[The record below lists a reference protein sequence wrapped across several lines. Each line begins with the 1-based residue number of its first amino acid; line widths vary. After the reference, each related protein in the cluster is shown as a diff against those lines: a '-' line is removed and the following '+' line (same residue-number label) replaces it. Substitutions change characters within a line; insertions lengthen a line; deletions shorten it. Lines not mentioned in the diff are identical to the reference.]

1 MLPGV
6 LCSCAGLQ
14 GVGQGTPDTL
24 AHPAC
29 CHCVLDCVISRD
41 RLAAPWFAL
50 NAEVRHLK
58 RRLTAVSASCY
69 DTENF
74 DKLLCLSVSTGMDD
88 VVLGALQRLREADVV
103 GMAGLTG
110 ASLGQEY
117 FRRGYISLMKRG
129 GTRLLGVVTLPETF
143 SEVGEERQEEGHAAG
158 DASLLQFEVAVD
170 VVSGA
175 ACQVVCSCGRQ
186 AAFIC
191 THAAALLYQWIRR
204 PQSFLSLRPLPGAG
218 VVPPFEPQEGI
229 AVRRSHNSQVVSASR
244 SPSPARASTSPTFP
258 HRRPTVSTVSETL
271 AQFGLSE
278 LRAVAREY
286 GIELAGLNKQQL
298 IETLNV
304 TLCQAETIRRMVGTL
319 EKPPRQLL
327 AAFALA
333 GGLMSDEDL
342 RGLFER
348 FSLGRAHSLQ
358 EMLVVLQAKLLI
370 VRTSFHQAVHQHFT
384 PGLAPLDPNWYI
396 PREVHEALHI
406 TLPITSFN
414 VEAPSGSG
422 DDLALPTLRLATRE
436 RLLADL
442 LLIARALD
450 GLPAG
455 LEEKRAPRTGS
466 LLSGGRSSADGSLAL
481 PPPAD
486 QPAPALLEALT
497 AQLERSPTFL
507 RFAVHLL
514 RLAEI
519 VDVEEKWEQRL
530 HILPDAAQLF
540 LGPAR
545 DDVLRRLFVR
555 WAEQIS
561 YAELAALT
569 DHGLRVRCRA
579 TPLNQPDLRRGELEQ
594 ENSEARQDVLAL
606 LAQVAVGEWMNF
618 SAFARFFYRL
628 RPTFL
633 QRRQHLF
640 PSPHWWIEQEE
651 GHPLHPV
658 QLADWLKAEG
668 RYLASL
674 IKGPLHWWG
683 LCDIAL
689 SGDEHLQAFRVTPLA
704 HFLLRSQ
711 PAGEYEMLPEPV
723 ADQAVAFTVSADG
736 QLLAGC
742 WPDNWPLLASI
753 ERFAEPRGIQD
764 GRLLYALTAHSLSQ
778 AMSHGHDPQE
788 LLTLLRMNSAPDEE
802 EARRRLLLDMERRI
816 TNYGRIRLYTDVAF
830 LQTADSSVMQHLAAI
845 TSVEQQAL
853 RPIQPTLV
861 LLKRQGVDR
870 LLEELKRRG
879 QTPLLHEEG

>member
-1 MLPGV
+1 
-6 LCSCAGLQ
+6 
-14 GVGQGTPDTL
+14 
-24 AHPAC
+24 
-29 CHCVLDCVISRD
+29 
-41 RLAAPWFAL
+41 
-50 NAEVRHLK
+50 
-58 RRLTAVSASCY
+58 
-69 DTENF
+69 
-74 DKLLCLSVSTGMDD
+74 MDD

-117 FRRGYISLMKRG
+117 FRRGYIALMKRG
-129 GTRLLGVVTLPETF
+129 GTRLSGVVTLPEMF
-143 SEVGEERQEEGHAAG
+143 SEVGEGLQEEGSAAG
-158 DASLLQFEVAVD
+158 DASLQQFEVTVD
-170 VVSGA
+170 VVSSA

-204 PQSFLSLRPLPGAG
+204 PQSFLSLRPPSEAG

-229 AVRRSHNSQVVSASR
+229 AVPRSHNTQVVSASR
-244 SPSPARASTSPTFP
+244 PLSPTRTSSSPAFP
-258 HRRPTVSTVSETL
+258 QRRPTVSTVSETL

-286 GIELAGLNKQQL
+286 GVDLAGLNKQQL
-298 IETLNV
+298 IETLSA
-304 TLCQAETIRRMVGTL
+304 TLSQTETIRRMVGTL

-333 GGLMSDEDL
+333 GGSMSDEDL

-358 EMLVVLQAKLLI
+358 EMLVILQAKLLI
-370 VRTSFHQAVHQHFT
+370 VRTSFHQAVHQQHLP

-406 TLPITSFN
+406 TLPIASFN
-414 VEAPSGSG
+414 VELPSGSG
-422 DDLALPTLRLATRE
+422 DNPALPILHLATRE

-450 GLPAG
+450 GFSVG
-455 LEEKRAPRTGS
+455 QEEKRAFRHSS
-466 LLSGGRSSADGSLAL
+466 LLSAGRSSTDGSLAL
-481 PPPAD
+481 PSPAD
-486 QPAPALLEALT
+486 QSAPDLIEALGT
-497 AQLERSPTFL
+497 QLERSPTFL

-519 VDVEEKWEQRL
+519 VDTEEKWEQKL
-530 HILPDAAQLF
+530 HILPDTAELL

-545 DDVLRRLFVR
+545 DDVLRRLFVH
-555 WAEQIS
+555 WAEQAS
-561 YAELAALT
+561 YAELAELS

-579 TPLNQPDLRRGELEQ
+579 TPLHQPDLRRGELEQ

-606 LAQVAVGEWMNF
+606 LAQVAVGEWVNF

-674 IKGPLHWWG
+674 IQGPLHWWG

-689 SGDEHLQAFRVTPLA
+689 SADEHLLAFRMTSLA
-704 HFLLRSQ
+704 RFLLHGQ
-711 PAGEYEMLPEPV
+711 LTGERETLPEPV
-723 ADQAVAFTVSADG
+723 AGQESAFTVAADG
-736 QLLAGC
+736 RLLAGC
-742 WPDNWPLLASI
+742 WSDNWPLLASI

-764 GRLLYALTAHSLSQ
+764 GRLVYTLTAHSLSR
-778 AMSHGHDPQE
+778 AISHGYDPQE
-788 LLTLLRMNSAPDEE
+788 LLALLRLNPAPDEE
-802 EARRRLLLDMERRI
+802 EARRSLLTDMEQRI

-845 TSVEQQAL
+845 TSVERQAL
-853 RPIQPTLV
+853 RPLQPTLL

>member
-1 MLPGV
+1 VLLLFPVESVLSALRTAVFCPG
-6 LCSCAGLQ
+6 
-14 GVGQGTPDTL
+14 
-24 AHPAC
+24 
-29 CHCVLDCVISRD
+29 
-41 RLAAPWFAL
+41 RLSGGSASSFVRKWRCGWQAA
-50 NAEVRHLK
+50 NLK

-69 DTENF
+69 DTEKF
-74 DKLLCLSVSTGMDD
+74 DKLLCLNVGTGMDD
-88 VVLGALQRLREADVV
+88 VVLGALQRLCEADVV
-103 GMAGLTG
+103 SMAGLTG

-117 FRRGYISLMKRG
+117 CRRGYVSLMKRR
-129 GTRLLGVVTLPETF
+129 GTRLSGVVILPETF
-143 SEVGEERQEEGHAAG
+143 SDIREEPQEAHAVG
-158 DASLLQFEVAVD
+158 DSSLQRFEVAVE
-170 VVSGA
+170 VVSST
-175 ACQVVCSCGRQ
+175 ACQVVCSCGKQ
-186 AAFIC
+186 AALIC
-191 THAAALLYQWIRR
+191 RHAAALLYQWIRR
-204 PQSFLSLRPLPGAG
+204 PQSFVSLRP
-218 VVPPFEPQEGI
+218 PPEAAKGPPSEPQEGI
-229 AVRRSHNSQVVSASR
+229 AVPRSHNIQVASANR
-244 SPSPARASTSPTFP
+244 TPSSAFP
-258 HRRPTVSTVSETL
+258 NRRPAVGTVSETL

-286 GIELAGLNKQQL
+286 GIELAGLSKQQL
-298 IETLNV
+298 IETLAG
-304 TLCQAETIRRMVGTL
+304 TLCQPEAIRRMVGTL

-333 GGLMSDEDL
+333 GGSMSDEDL

-358 EMLVVLQAKLLI
+358 DMLVVLQAKLLI
-370 VRTSFHQAVHQHFT
+370 VRTSFNHAVHPHFT

-406 TLPITSFN
+406 TLPITPFN
-414 VEAPSGSG
+414 VEIPSGTG
-422 DDLALPTLRLATRE
+422 DNIALPVLHLATKE

-442 LLIARALD
+442 LLLARALD
-450 GLPAG
+450 GFPTG
-455 LEEKRAPRTGS
+455 PEEKRSLRNSS
-466 LLSGGRSSADGSLAL
+466 LLSGGRSSTDGSLAL

-486 QPAPALLEALT
+486 QPAPALIDALN
-497 AQLERSPTFL
+497 AQMERPPAFL

-519 VDVEEKWEQRL
+519 VDTEEKWEQRL
-530 HILPDAAQLF
+530 HILPDSARLL

-545 DDVLRRLFVR
+545 DDVLRRLFLR
-555 WAEQIS
+555 WAEQAS
-561 YAELAALT
+561 YTELAELS

-606 LAQVAVGEWMNF
+606 LTQVTVGEWMNF

-651 GHPLHPV
+651 GRPLHPV
-658 QLADWLKAEG
+658 QLTDWLKAEG
-668 RYLASL
+668 RYLTSL
-674 IKGPLHWWG
+674 IQGPLHWWG

-689 SGDEHLQAFRVTPLA
+689 SPDEQLLAFRMTPLA
-704 HFLLRSQ
+704 RFLLCGQ
-711 PAGEYEMLPEPV
+711 PAGEREAWAEAV
-723 ADQAVAFTVSADG
+723 AEQESAFTVLADG
-736 QLLAGC
+736 HLLAGC

-764 GRLLYALTAHSLSQ
+764 GKLFYALTARSLSQ

-788 LLTLLRMNSAPDEE
+788 LLALLRMHPAPDEE
-802 EARRRLLLDMERRI
+802 EARRSLLLDMERRI

-830 LQTADSSVMQHLAAI
+830 LQTVDSSVMQHLAAI
-845 TSVEQQAL
+845 TSIERQAL
-853 RPIQPTLV
+853 RPIQPTLL
-861 LLKRQGVDR
+861 LLKKQGVDR